1 VTYDPEVGDIDPA
14 IWQDRAMRRAIATR
28 DIAVVYR
35 CLVAAGVTQRWIA
48 DAVGQSQSEVS
59 EILAGRQVQSYDVLV
74 RVADGLEV
82 PRGWMGLAYDASSP
96 SMPLDEEEV
105 DEDVKRR
112 NLLAVVG
119 TVLFAQPVFGVPDSK
134 ASTFRDVITNPPERI
149 GVSDVETFEHVTA
162 RLGVLDREAGGIA
175 ARETLAAVAQGG
187 EQLLTAQAT
196 EPVRQRL
203 RGALSEAH
211 RLAGWASGDVGLMDH
226 CRWHMQRAMNHAEG
240 DSVRLAGVMASAGAM
255 EKHYGAP
262 DDALKFFQLAMVGL
276 PLDADS
282 QASAVVHGLS
292 ASAYLALGHPDHA
305 KTELRTSRALFGE
318 APDCEASLPFFSF
331 YGPGHGLLAATG
343 SKLASY
349 DTARA
354 DVQHALRTRPAYD
367 VRCRALDTIVLA
379 TILINAG
386 ELSGGSVETRRAL
399 NLVTAVG
406 SQRVRDRLEPLERAL
421 FARRDSTCQDL
432 ARRVRTLRLPQEPG
446 TAV

>member
-1 VTYDPEVGDIDPA
+1 LVTYDSEVSDIDPA
-14 IWQDRAMRRAIATR
+14 VWQDRAVRRAIATR

-59 EILAGRQVQSYDVLV
+59 EILAGRQVQSYDVLI
-74 RVADGLEV
+74 RVADGLGV
-82 PRGWMGLAYDASSP
+82 PRGWMSLAYDASSP
-96 SMPLDEEEV
+96 SMPSDEEV

-112 NLLAVVG
+112 NLLAVAG

-134 ASTFRDVITNPPERI
+134 ALTFRDVITNPPERI
-149 GVSDVETFEHVTA
+149 GASDVETFEHVTA

-226 CRWHMQRAMNHAEG
+226 CRWHMQRAMSHAEG
-240 DSVRLAGVMASAGAM
+240 DSVRLAGVMASAGDM

-262 DDALKFFQLAMVGL
+262 DDALKFFQLAMAGL
-276 PLDADS
+276 PLDADP
-282 QASAVVHGLS
+282 QVGAVVHGLS

-305 KTELRTSRALFGE
+305 RTELSTSRALFGE
-318 APDCEASLPFFSF
+318 APDSEVSLPFFSF

-343 SKLASY
+343 SKLTSY

-354 DVQHALRTRPAYD
+354 DVLHALRTRPAYD

-386 ELSGGSVETRRAL
+386 ESSGGSVETRRAL
-399 NLVTAVG
+399 SLVTAVG

-432 ARRVRTLRLPQEPG
+432 ARRVRTLRLPQEPV